1 MDHLT
6 VFLNALL
13 AALTRSAPYLVIGY
27 LIAAVVREYIPRD
40 ILVRYLGK
48 KGIGPLLNAVVI
60 GGLLPICSCGSIPLG
75 IGLQKSGA
83 ARGTTLAF
91 MTSSPAISPVTL
103 ILGLSLL
110 GPKMVAVYALTVVV
124 GSFTIGWVGNQLL
137 ERGQA
142 SEQPAESARY
152 TPRDDAVKPSAGGN
166 KFLRACKWAFWD
178 LGAEVSLDILFGLS
192 LAAVI
197 IAFLPFEWIS
207 AWLGKQHLWTLIYI
221 IVIGIPVY
229 TCSVPSIPIVQSLL
243 LMGASP
249 GASVAYLIAG
259 PATNFG
265 ELNAIRHGMG
275 GKTALY
281 YITSLVILA
290 LLAGTI
296 ADRIVYRNYRYK
308 ASVIQDEII
317 VEQCCV
323 PGIFEGDSIQSSSL
337 AASMSR
343 IPKWYMPFAVLLGV
357 ILALGAYRKISIIW
371 KDPCQHC
378 QFWNEVSNT
387 AACAGTCW
395 VRKLYNLFNRRRTQ

>member
-1 MDHLT
+1 MEHLS

-13 AALTRSAPYLVIGY
+13 AALMRSAPYLVIGY

-40 ILVRYLGK
+40 MLIRYLGR
-48 KGIGPLLNAVVI
+48 KGTMPLFNAVAI
-60 GGLLPICSCGSIPLG
+60 GALLPICSCGTIPLG

-83 ARGTTLAF
+83 AKGTTLAF

-110 GPKMVAVYALTVVV
+110 GPKMVAIYAVMVVF
-124 GSFTIGWVGNQLL
+124 GSFAIGWAGNRLF
-137 ERGQA
+137 ERQQTSA
-142 SEQPAESARY
+142 EPAESAHY
-152 TPRDDAVKPSAGGN
+152 TPIDYTVTSSSGVN

-197 IAFLPFEWIS
+197 IAFLPIEWIS
-207 AWLGKQHLWTLIYI
+207 TWLGKQQIWTLLYI

-229 TCSVPSIPIVQSLL
+229 TCSVPSIPIVQNLL

-249 GASVAYLIAG
+249 GASLAYLIAG

-265 ELNAIRHGMG
+265 ELNAIRRGMG

-281 YITSLVILA
+281 YVTSLVVLA
-290 LLAGTI
+290 LLAGTV
-296 ADRIVYRNYRYK
+296 ADRIVYRNYQYK
-308 ASVIQDEII
+308 ASMIQDEII
-317 VEQCCV
+317 IEQCCV
-323 PGIFEGDSIQSSSL
+323 PGIFEGDSVRSSSI
-337 AASMSR
+337 AASMAK
-343 IPKWYMPFAVLLGV
+343 IPKWYIPFAALLGV
-357 ILALGAYRKISIIW
+357 ILLLGAYRKISIIW
-371 KDPCQHC
+371 VDPCRHC
-378 QFWNEVSNT
+378 QFWNEVSTT

-395 VRKLYNLFNRRRTQ
+395 VRRLHDFFNRRDKQ